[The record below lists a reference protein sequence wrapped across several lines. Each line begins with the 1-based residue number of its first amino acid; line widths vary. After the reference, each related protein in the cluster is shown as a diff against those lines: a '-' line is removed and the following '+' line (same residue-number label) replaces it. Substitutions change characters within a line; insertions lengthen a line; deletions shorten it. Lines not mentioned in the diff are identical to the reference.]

1 MGNRTGADLD
11 LIRGSSVDVMSHV
24 AGGRVRVLGK
34 LFTRG
39 EERMRIQGLTYG
51 PFAPSAQGQPFP
63 APIHVRDDLARM
75 QSLGA
80 NSIRT
85 YHVPPDWVLDLVDDS
100 GMTILMDIPWSTHV
114 RTIGTRAGTQSRTGH
129 SA

>member
-1 MGNRTGADLD
+1 
-11 LIRGSSVDVMSHV
+11 
-24 AGGRVRVLGK
+24 
-34 LFTRG
+34 
-39 EERMRIQGLTYG
+39 MRIQGLTYG
-51 PFAPSAQGQPFP
+51 PIVPSAQGQPFP
-63 APIHVRDDLARM
+63 APTHVRDDLARM

-85 YHVPPDWVLDLVDDS
+85 YHFPPDWLPDLGDDS

-114 RTIGTRAGTQSRTGH
+114 CTIGTRAGTQSRTGH